1 MFCANLVQGDG
12 LEIVKNNAKGWWY
25 SFLNCCGMKNEYQLL
40 VLAFGFQTPIQF
52 RQNGIF
58 LHSYIIQIREPSFI
72 QVKIYMS
79 M

>member
-12 LEIVKNNAKGWWY
+12 LEIVKHNVKGWWY
-25 SFLNCCGMKNEYQLL
+25 SFLNCHGMKNEYQSL
-40 VLAFGFQTPIQF
+40 VLAFVFQTPIQF

-58 LHSYIIQIREPSFI
+58 LYSYIIQIREPNFI
-72 QVKIYMS
+72 QVKIYTS

>member
-1 MFCANLVQGDG
+1 MFCTNLVQGDG

-25 SFLNCCGMKNEYQLL
+25 SFLNCCGMKNEYQSL

-52 RQNGIF
+52 RQKGIF

>member
-1 MFCANLVQGDG
+1 MFCANLVQGDD
-12 LEIVKNNAKGWWY
+12 LEIVKNNVKGWWY
-25 SFLNCCGMKNEYQLL
+25 SFLNCHGMKNEYQSL
-40 VLAFGFQTPIQF
+40 VLAFDFQIPIQF

-58 LHSYIIQIREPSFI
+58 LYSYIIQIREPNFI